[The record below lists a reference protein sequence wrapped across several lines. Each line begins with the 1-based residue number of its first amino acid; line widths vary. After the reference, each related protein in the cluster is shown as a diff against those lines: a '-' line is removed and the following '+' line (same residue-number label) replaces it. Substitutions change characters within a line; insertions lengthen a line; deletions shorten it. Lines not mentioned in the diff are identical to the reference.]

1 MRERVQGARWPRHE
15 RTSDG
20 VEYRV
25 RPLSRDDAALERE
38 FILRLSPES
47 RFQRFMHAIGEP
59 SDEFIAHLVD
69 VDPHSRMAL
78 VAVIGE
84 ARDEQFIGVARYAA
98 DADGRDCEFGVA
110 VADAWQCRG
119 VGTTLVR
126 VLFEHAKG
134 EGFRSIYGHVLADN
148 QRMMELAEW
157 LGLRVD
163 PADSGRPIVRASLR
177 LN

>member
-1 MRERVQGARWPRHE
+1 
-15 RTSDG
+15 
-20 VEYRV
+20 
-25 RPLSRDDAALERE
+25 
-38 FILRLSPES
+38 
-47 RFQRFMHAIGEP
+47 MHAIGEP